1 MVAVVMEVLV
11 VIEQVAVIKAE
22 VVQVLVRIVDR

>member
-11 VIEQVAVIKAE
+11 VIEKVAVIKAE
-22 VVQVLVRIVDR
+22 VVQVLVKIVDR

>member
-11 VIEQVAVIKAE
+11 VIEKVAVIKVE
-22 VVQVLVRIVDR
+22 VVQVLVKIVDR